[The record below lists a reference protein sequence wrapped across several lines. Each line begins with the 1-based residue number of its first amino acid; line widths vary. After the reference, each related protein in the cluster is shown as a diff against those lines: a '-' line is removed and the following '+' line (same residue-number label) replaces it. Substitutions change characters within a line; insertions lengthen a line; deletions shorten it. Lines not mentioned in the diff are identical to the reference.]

1 MQIVDAIRNAMADA
15 INTDID
21 TTNTAFARFY
31 DTGLATKIATIAL
44 DTTSPFSAAS
54 SGAITLDVTPA
65 REDASPAAGTVGR
78 LGLYQNSTDAAGL
91 WRVLF
96 GVATATGADV
106 TMSNLTVAT
115 TDTVQLTSLVVT
127 VPAGTPTLS

>member
-21 TTNTAFARFY
+21 STNTAFARFY
-31 DTGLATKIATIAL
+31 DTSLTTKIATIAL
-44 DTTSPFSAAS
+44 DTTSPFSAAA

-65 REDASPAAGTVGR
+65 REDASPVAGTVGR
-78 LGLYQNSTDAAGL
+78 LGLYQNSTDGSGL